1 VTGLGVKQRKA
12 ARESGMNGFTLIDG
26 VVAAVILLSAIL
38 AYSRGFVREVLAI
51 AGWIGAAI
59 LAFMFA
65 AAAQPLVKEIPY
77 LNKVIGENCEVSM
90 ITAFALVF
98 AVGLIIASLFTPLF
112 SSVIRRSFLG
122 GIDQG
127 IGFVFGAVRGIVLV
141 GAAFLLYGVAHQ
153 SVDMVENA
161 RSKTVFDKFD
171 GGIEGALPDHLLTMV
186 MSRYNDLTSTCQG
199 SAPTPAVDATGAATP
214 TGN

>member
-1 VTGLGVKQRKA
+1 
-12 ARESGMNGFTLIDG
+12 MNGFTLIDG

-38 AYSRGFVREVLAI
+38 AYSRGFVREALAI

-65 AAAQPLVKEIPY
+65 SAAQPLVKEIPL
-77 LNKVIGENCEVSM
+77 LNKVIGENCEISM

-141 GAAFLLYGVAHQ
+141 GAAFLIYGMVHQ
-153 SVDMVENA
+153 SVAMVEDSRA
-161 RSKTVFDKFD
+161 KTVFDKFE
-171 GGIEGALPDHLLTMV
+171 GGVESALPDNLLNLIMA
-186 MSRYNDLTSTCQG
+186 RYNDLTSTCQAKASP
-199 SAPTPAVDATGAATP
+199 SATDAAATP
-214 TGN
+214 TN

>member
-1 VTGLGVKQRKA
+1 
-12 ARESGMNGFTLIDG
+12 MNGFTLIDG

-65 AAAQPLVKEIPY
+65 ASAQPLVKEIPY

-98 AVGLIIASLFTPLF
+98 AVGLIIASLFTPVF
-112 SSVIRRSFLG
+112 SSVIQRSFLG

-127 IGFVFGAVRGIVLV
+127 AGFVFGAVRGIVLV
-141 GAAFLLYGVAHQ
+141 GAAFVIYGMAHQ
-153 SVDMVENA
+153 SVAMVENA
-161 RSKTVFDKFD
+161 RAKTVFDKFD
-171 GGIEGALPDHLLTMV
+171 GGIEGALPDNLLNMV
-186 MSRYNDLTSTCQG
+186 MARYTDLTAVCQG
-199 SAPTPAVDATGAATP
+199 STRTTAADAPASGATTTPAT
-214 TGN
+214 N